1 MTIEYSQYCTFA
13 IIMKKLLLYIYGIIR
28 LRAADTGMFAS
39 AAAALCGVAL
49 LSGAAFA
56 ETVTVADDYIGG
68 DYAYEQYKGVILN
81 DTASGNDYI
90 FSGNEISGNTLNAD
104 AQIIGGY
111 IKTKGDVILENVLWR
126 DNVSELSNESG
137 STTMYMLGVDAVGI
151 QINGGEFSGNQAF
164 INTAADGTVYGMF
177 LNVMYGRSAYVDGAQ
192 FSGNYASSNYRVQG
206 GALNVNSKGSYLSV
220 KNSSFLNNTIEADN
234 KARGAAVENYAAALD
249 MTDSTISGNVAKSSS
264 DAYGAFYASNS
275 GAVSNATNVL
285 FTDNSAIGNGYGGAM
300 YVEAGAVANVNV
312 TKNMTYSG
320 NFAEVGGVKDDS
332 RGGFLYMKEGGAVN
346 FNISEG
352 AALTIGNGAQGYDSI
367 ANRDK
372 GDAISKSGAGTL
384 TVNGSM
390 AGYTGILNVNEGV
403 MNANNGLASTD
414 INVASG
420 ATLNSDGGKWSG
432 IENSASWA
440 NLEYFVAPIA
450 EVAEGGTLNL
460 TNAKFENNSLTHD
473 GAQASGTWVKGAI
486 YVNGAL
492 SMKDSEVVGTKSAVN
507 PGEKPWVENRSPN
520 VQGSA
525 IHFNGANASGKFE
538 NVKFSGNSATGMS
551 VQGGTIVAWSGKYEF
566 DNTAFENNSALA
578 LDGSEA
584 SVSGGALYLA
594 DGYGGGTINV
604 EISNSSFSG
613 NTAEG
618 NIVNA
623 GAIIYESNNEGSGL
637 VISNT
642 SFAGNKAVGDTRA
655 EGGALRIYTKS
666 SAEKTVFNDASFTG
680 NSVEVK
686 NPADMSRNGG
696 GAIFA
701 NASDIKFNA
710 TKDVVYSG
718 NYVLVGGEKNDSLGG
733 FIRLSSYG
741 GEGSS
746 ASFNVSEGA
755 TVTIGDGSAGT
766 DSIASTDSL
775 STVVKTGGGTLT
787 VRGSMEHFLGTLN
800 VEGGTM
806 NLGSGA
812 VKAYQSVAGAVNV
825 SNGATLNSNYGDDAR
840 NWLAVKN
847 GQSVSVSGEGSV
859 WRHSYQVGINE
870 GASMSVGSGSS
881 ADLGY
886 LAFGGM
892 AEIDGVLTLGK
903 NWTQAQIASNFGGDY
918 SSLGGGKTVMNI
930 NDGGLV
936 EAHAGINVGHRADE
950 TVSKDAEINVNAGG
964 RLDVVGGDLNIGSTN
979 YNDNGTSGKGAV
991 NVNGGVVNAAQAV
1004 NIGTKADGS
1013 LTASNGAKLNFNDV
1027 TLGVFDETLA
1037 NDPATA
1043 APSAKLSASGSQVA
1057 VSNHLNIGKG
1067 GVFALDGGSSM
1078 SVSGENGAGDITI
1091 RNGGVMEVYGA
1102 NTSVSIDNSQH
1113 NIYINEGGLL
1123 SVSNGAQMSTAGNLS
1138 HGGILDIN
1146 GGTLS
1151 VGKLGNIGQFDND
1164 TVVNVRNG
1172 GVFNSKESVNLGFYS
1187 NYSQADKGGVM
1198 NVLGGTVNAEGGM
1211 AIKNGSALNVNESG
1225 KVNSSLISIASDG
1238 FLNLA
1243 IGSETQINAAVENS
1257 GTITISA
1264 GANLL
1269 SGSYGISSGGI
1280 SGAGKIIA
1288 YGGTYADNAFSAS
1301 DAANIKIDVLSEP
1314 ASVGE
1319 NGRISAVAGDGEIVK
1334 IAMAF
1339 NADSASVNSVTTA
1352 TDSLREFVGDS
1363 FRIVEAYGFDG
1374 SMSSENDSV
1383 VISFLVND
1391 SSLNASDFSIFQRG
1405 DSGEWTQADGISGL
1419 NYDGQYLSFIADEL
1433 SYYGYAAVPEPAA
1446 CAAVIGAACLALA
1459 ALRRRRK

>member
-1 MTIEYSQYCTFA
+1 M
-13 IIMKKLLLYIYGIIR
+13 GV
-28 LRAADTGMFAS
+28 S
-39 AAAALCGVAL
+39 AAVAATFCGFAL
-49 LSGAAFA
+49 FSGAAFA
-56 ETVTVADDYIGG
+56 ETVITDDYIGG
-68 DYAYEQYKGVILN
+68 SYTYEQYKGAILN
-81 DTASGNDYI
+81 DTASGNDYV
-90 FSGNEISGNTLNAD
+90 FRGSQISGNTLNAD

-111 IKTKGDVILENVLWR
+111 IKTKGNVVLENVLWR
-126 DNVSELSNESG
+126 DNVSTLSNDSG
-137 STTMYMLGVDAVGI
+137 TSTMYMLGVDAAEVRI
-151 QINGGEFSGNQAF
+151 SGGEFSGNRAL
-164 INTAADGTVYGMF
+164 IDTAANGTVYGMF

-206 GALNVNSKGSYLSV
+206 GALNVNSAGSYLSV
-220 KNSSFLNNTIEADN
+220 KNSSFLNNTIEAGN
-234 KARGAAVENYAAALD
+234 KARGAAVENYAATLD
-249 MTDSTISGNVAKSSS
+249 MVDSTISGNVARSSS

-285 FTDNSAIGNGYGGAM
+285 FANNSAVGNGYGGAM

-312 TKNMTYSG
+312 TKDMTYSG
-320 NFAEVGGVKDDS
+320 NFAEAGGVKDDS
-332 RGGFLYMKEGGAVN
+332 RGGFLYMKEGGIVN
-346 FNISEG
+346 FNVSDG
-352 AALTIGNGAQGYDSI
+352 ATLTIGDGLQGYDSI

-372 GDAISKSGAGTL
+372 SDAISKSGAGTL

-390 AGYTGILNVNEGV
+390 SGYTGILNVNEGV
-403 MNANNGLASTD
+403 MNANRGLASTD

-420 ATLNSDGGKWSG
+420 ATLNSNGGRWSG
-432 IENSASWA
+432 IENTASWE

-460 TNAKFENNSLTHD
+460 TDAKFENNSFTHN
-473 GAQASGTWVKGAI
+473 GAQASGEWVKGAI

-492 SMKDSEVVGTKSAVN
+492 NMKDSEVVGTKSAVN

-525 IHFNGANASGKFE
+525 IHFNGANASGTFE

-551 VQGGTIVAWSGKYEF
+551 VQGGTIVAWSGKYKF

-578 LDGSEA
+578 LEGSEA

-594 DGYGGGTINV
+594 DSYGSGTINV
-604 EISNSSFSG
+604 EISNSSFAG

-623 GAIIYESNNEGSGL
+623 GAIIYESYNEGSGL
-637 VISNT
+637 TVSNT
-642 SFAGNKAVGDTRA
+642 SFSGNKAVGDTRA
-655 EGGALRIYTKS
+655 EGGALRIFTTS

-680 NSVEVK
+680 NAVEVK

-701 NASDIKFNA
+701 NASDLEFNV
-710 TKDVVYSG
+710 TKDATYSG
-718 NYVLVGGEKNDSLGG
+718 NYVSVGGEKNDALGG
-733 FIRLSSYG
+733 FIRLSSYN
-741 GEGSS
+741 GEGST

-755 TVTIGDGSAGT
+755 TLAIGDGSAGT

-775 STVVKTGGGTLT
+775 SSVVKTGDGTLT

-812 VKAYQSVAGAVNV
+812 VSAYESVAGKINV
-825 SNGATLNSNYGDDAR
+825 SNGAVLNTNYGEGAR
-840 NWLAVKN
+840 NWLAIKN
-847 GQSVSVSGEGSV
+847 GQSVNVSGDGSV
-859 WRHSYQVGINE
+859 WKHSYQTGINE
-870 GASMSVGSGSS
+870 GGSMTVGSGAA

-886 LAFGGM
+886 LAFGGA
-892 AEIDGVLTLGK
+892 AEIDGTLTLGK
-903 NWTQAQIASNFGGDY
+903 NWTQAQMTSNFGGDY

-930 NDGGLV
+930 NDGGIV
-936 EAHAGINVGHRADE
+936 EAYAGINVGHRADE

-964 RLDVVGGDLNIGSTN
+964 KLDVIGGDLNIGSTN

-991 NVNGGVVNAAQAV
+991 NVDGGVVNVAQSV

-1027 TLGVFDETLA
+1027 TLGVFDESLA
-1037 NDPATA
+1037 NDPATS
-1043 APSAKLSASGSQVA
+1043 APSAKFSASGSQVS

-1091 RNGGVMEVYGA
+1091 RNGGAMEISGE

-1113 NIYINEGGLL
+1113 NIYVNEGGLL
-1123 SVSNGAQMSTAGNLS
+1123 SISNGAQMSTAGNLS

-1151 VGKLGNIGQFDND
+1151 VGKLGNIGQFDNG

-1211 AIKNGSALNVNESG
+1211 SIKNGSALNVNESG
-1225 KVNSSLISIASDG
+1225 KINSSLISIASDG

-1243 IGSETQINAAVENS
+1243 IGSENQINAAVENS
-1257 GTITISA
+1257 GTITVSA

-1269 SGSYGISSGGI
+1269 SGNYGISSGGI
-1280 SGAGKIIA
+1280 TGAGKIIT
-1288 YGGTYADNAFSAS
+1288 YGGTYAGNVFTAS
-1301 DAANIKIDVLSEP
+1301 EAARIEIDVLGEP
-1314 ASVGE
+1314 ASVGG
-1319 NGRISAVAGDGEIVK
+1319 NGRIWAGESGSEIVK
-1334 IAMAF
+1334 ISMAF
-1339 NADSASVNSVTTA
+1339 NAESATVNSVTTA

-1374 SMSSENDSV
+1374 SMSSESDSV

-1391 SSLNASDFSIFQRG
+1391 SSLSASDFTIFQKG
-1405 DSGEWTQADGISGL
+1405 DSGEWTKADDVGGL
-1419 NYDGQYLSFIADEL
+1419 TYDGQYLSFIADNFA
-1433 SYYGYAAVPEPAA
+1433 YYGYAAVPEPAA
-1446 CAAVIGAACLALA
+1446 CAAIIGAACLALA
-1459 ALRRRRK
+1459 AFRRRRR